1 MTGATSD
8 ATSTTNGATSTTSSA
23 TGATIGMT
31 GAAVGESPSRPNVRF
46 RQVGRPLTRTDA
58 PGKVAGRTPYAGDY
72 TMPNML
78 HMRVVRADVAS
89 ARLVRLD
96 VSKARA
102 LEGVACVLTAEDLP
116 DRTAST
122 DIPGQVGR
130 KRLDTGQQILVRK
143 RVRYFGEPLALI
155 AAETR
160 DAADHAL
167 ERVEVEL
174 EPVPG
179 VYDPME
185 AMQPGAPVVTEP
197 DNVVAERR
205 IRKGDVE
212 AGFAEADVIVENTF
226 RTPFQEHAFLEPE
239 VGLAW
244 IDENDVVNIRVSTQ
258 VIEHFRPIADALGV
272 PHNKV
277 RIRGA
282 LVGGGFGGK
291 EDLTV
296 EVYLALLAKRTGRP
310 VRLEYSR
317 EDSFVGHGKRHPFV
331 LTYRTGVTRNG
342 RITALDV
349 RMVADSGAY
358 VFLSPYVLLYALVAA
373 PGPYRIDNLNVFARA
388 VATNNMFTS
397 AFRGFGALQACAAYE
412 QQMDEVAKAIGL
424 DRMELRRRNFLKTG
438 EPMST
443 GFVPPS
449 AIWTDRC
456 AERAWAALG
465 ERAPGE
471 RAGAERG
478 LGERAPGERA
488 GAERGLGARAP
499 GERAGAERGFGERAP
514 GERAGAE
521 RGLGEC
527 APGERAGAE
536 RGLGERAPGERA
548 GAERGLGEC
557 APGERG
563 GLAGGASA
571 EGASARGPI
580 RIGRGIACYQQS
592 YGRLTFLHDTSE
604 AWVGVEMDGTVIV
617 RSGVTDIGAGQVSAL
632 GQVAAEALGVT
643 LDNVVVYNS
652 DSAVTPLAGT
662 TTATRA
668 LYMTGNA
675 VKQAAEAVRARLA
688 ERAAKELGVAPD
700 EVDMGFNEVF
710 VTDRPERSMPLVD
723 LVRICGSEG
732 IHRSELAMFRAPFT
746 DSLDPETGQGQAHP
760 DYAYGAH
767 AVEVAVDVE
776 TGEVEVL
783 KSVAAHDV
791 GQCINPA
798 AVEGQIQGGAQ
809 NGQGYALSEEMLYE
823 EGRLITPSFS
833 EYLMPTA
840 MDMPKVECIIL
851 ESRSGVGPYG
861 AKGIGEPAMTPVAPA
876 IANAVADAIGVRVFE
891 LPITPER
898 IVKALQQRGG
908 TGRDDPPA

>member
-1 MTGATSD
+1 M
-8 ATSTTNGATSTTSSA
+8 
-23 TGATIGMT
+23 
-31 GAAVGESPSRPNVRF
+31 
-46 RQVGRPLTRTDA
+46 
-58 PGKVAGRTPYAGDY
+58 PG
-72 TMPNML
+72 ML
-78 HMRVVRADVAS
+78 HMRVVRADIAS

-96 VSKARA
+96 VSRARA
-102 LEGVACVLTAEDLP
+102 LEGVACVLTAADLP

-122 DIPGQVGR
+122 DIPGQVGQ
-130 KRLDTGQQILVRK
+130 KRLDTGQQVLVRE

-160 DAADHAL
+160 DIADHAMEL
-167 ERVEVEL
+167 VEFEL
-174 EPVPG
+174 EPIPG
-179 VYDPME
+179 VYDPLE
-185 AMQPGAPVVTEP
+185 AMKPGAPIVTEP
-197 DNVVAERR
+197 DNIVAERR
-205 IRKGDVE
+205 IVKGDVE
-212 AGFAEADVIVENTF
+212 AGFAEAHVIVENTY

-258 VIEHFRPIADALGV
+258 VIEHFRPIADAIGV

-310 VRLEYSR
+310 VRLEYTR

-331 LTYRTGVTRNG
+331 LTYRTGVTRDG
-342 RITALDV
+342 RITALEV
-349 RMVADSGAY
+349 QMVADSGAY

-373 PGPYRIDNLNVFARA
+373 PGPYRVDNLNVFARA

-397 AFRGFGALQACAAYE
+397 AFRGFGGLQACAAYE
-412 QQMDEVAKAIGL
+412 QQMDEVARAVGL
-424 DRMELRRRNFLKTG
+424 DRLELRRRNFLRTG

-449 AIWTDRC
+449 AIWTDQC

-465 ERAPGE
+465 EP
-471 RAGAERG
+471 
-478 LGERAPGERA
+478 
-488 GAERGLGARAP
+488 
-499 GERAGAERGFGERAP
+499 
-514 GERAGAE
+514 
-521 RGLGEC
+521 
-527 APGERAGAE
+527 
-536 RGLGERAPGERA
+536 
-548 GAERGLGEC
+548 
-557 APGERG
+557 
-563 GLAGGASA
+563 AS
-571 EGASARGPI
+571 EPASSESPR

-604 AWVGVEMDGTVIV
+604 AWVGIEMDGTVVV

-632 GQVAAEALGVT
+632 GQIAVEVLGVT
-643 LDNVVVYNS
+643 LDKVVIYNS

-675 VKQAAEAVRARLA
+675 AKQAAEGVRARLV
-688 ERAAKELGVAPD
+688 ERAAKEFGVEPG

-710 VTDRPERSMPLVD
+710 VVDRPEKSMPMVE
-723 LVRICGSEG
+723 LVRICGAEG

-746 DSLDPETGQGQAHP
+746 NFLDPETGQGQAHP

-767 AVEVAVDVE
+767 AVEVAVDVD

-809 NGQGYALSEEMLYE
+809 NGQGYALSEEMLYD

-891 LPITPER
+891 MPITPER
-898 IVKALQQRGG
+898 VVMALKR
-908 TGRDDPPA
+908 RDATDRHRPAS

>member
-1 MTGATSD
+1 MTGV
-8 ATSTTNGATSTTSSA
+8 TTEA
-23 TGATIGMT
+23 
-31 GAAVGESPSRPNVRF
+31 PSRPNVRF

-72 TMPNML
+72 VMPDML
-78 HMRVVRADVAS
+78 HLRVVRADVAS

-96 VSKARA
+96 VSRARA
-102 LEGVACVLTAEDLP
+102 LQGVACVLTAADLP
-116 DRTAST
+116 DRAVST

-130 KRLDTGQQILVRK
+130 KRLDTGQQILVRE

-160 DAADHAL
+160 DVADHAL
-167 ERVEVEL
+167 ELVEAEL
-174 EPVPG
+174 EPIPG
-179 VYDPME
+179 VYDPAE
-185 AMQPGAPVVTEP
+185 AMQPGAPIVTEP
-197 DNVVAERR
+197 DNIVAERR

-244 IDENDVVNIRVSTQ
+244 VDENDVVNIRVSTQ
-258 VIEHFRPIADALGV
+258 VIEHFRPIADAIGV

-296 EVYLALLAKRTGRP
+296 EIYLALLARRTGRP
-310 VRLEYSR
+310 VRLEYTR

-331 LTYRTGVTRNG
+331 LTYRTGVTRDG

-373 PGPYRIDNLNVFARA
+373 PGPYRVDNLDVFARA

-465 ERAPGE
+465 EPT
-471 RAGAERG
+471 
-478 LGERAPGERA
+478 P
-488 GAERGLGARAP
+488 
-499 GERAGAERGFGERAP
+499 
-514 GERAGAE
+514 
-521 RGLGEC
+521 
-527 APGERAGAE
+527 
-536 RGLGERAPGERA
+536 
-548 GAERGLGEC
+548 
-557 APGERG
+557 
-563 GLAGGASA
+563 
-571 EGASARGPI
+571 ARGPI
-580 RIGRGIACYQQS
+580 RIGRGIGCYQQS

-604 AWVGVEMDGTVIV
+604 AWVGVEMDGTVVV

-632 GQVAAEALGVT
+632 GQIAVEALGTT

-675 VKQAAEAVRARLA
+675 VKQAAEAVRARLV
-688 ERAAKELGVAPD
+688 ERGREGVRRRAGRRGHGFQRSLRGRPPGPVHAPGRAGPD
-700 EVDMGFNEVF
+700 LRGGGYPPLRARHVPRAVHRLPRSGDRPGPGPSRLRLRRACGRGGGGRRYRRGRSPEERRRPRRRAVHQSGRGGGPDPGR
-710 VTDRPERSMPLVD
+710 RPERPGLRAQRGDALRGGAADHAVVQRVPDAHGHGHAQGRMHHPRIAQRRRPLRRQGHRRAGD
-723 LVRICGSEG
+723 DPGGPGDRQRRRRR
-732 IHRSELAMFRAPFT
+732 HRSAGVRDA
-746 DSLDPETGQGQAHP
+746 DHA
-760 DYAYGAH
+760 GAH
-767 AVEVAVDVE
+767 RQGVEAARRDRPARF
-776 TGEVEVL
+776 TGMTG
-783 KSVAAHDV
+783 AFTM
-791 GQCINPA
+791 I
-798 AVEGQIQGGAQ
+798 GGSGSRPRFRGMRA
-809 NGQGYALSEEMLYE
+809 GMA
-823 EGRLITPSFS
+823 FS
-833 EYLMPTA
+833 GPMPTPA
-840 MDMPKVECIIL
+840 NRHRRRLLPGWWRRDGIRPATAIPEA
-851 ESRSGVGPYG
+851 SG
-861 AKGIGEPAMTPVAPA
+861 
-876 IANAVADAIGVRVFE
+876 ADS
-891 LPITPER
+891 PIDREKT
-898 IVKALQQRGG
+898 A
-908 TGRDDPPA
+908 

>member
-1 MTGATSD
+1 MNAPAT
-8 ATSTTNGATSTTSSA
+8 
-23 TGATIGMT
+23 
-31 GAAVGESPSRPNVRF
+31 ESGSPANVRL

-58 PGKVAGRTPYAGDY
+58 PGKVTGRTPYAGDY
-72 TMPNML
+72 VMPNML
-78 HMRVVRADVAS
+78 HMRVVRAEIAS

-102 LEGVACVLTAEDLP
+102 LEGVACVLTGDDLP

-122 DIPGQVGR
+122 DIPGQTGQ
-130 KRLDTGQQILVRK
+130 KRLDTGQQILVK
-143 RVRYFGEPLALI
+143 ERVRYFGEPLALI

-160 DAADHAL
+160 DIADHAVAL
-167 ERVEVEL
+167 VEAEL

-179 VYDPME
+179 VYDPLE
-185 AMQPGAPVVTEP
+185 ALEPGAPIVQGTT
-197 DNVVAERR
+197 NVVAERR
-205 IRKGDVE
+205 IRKGDVD
-212 AGFAEADVIVENTF
+212 AGFEAADLVVENTF

-244 IDENDVVNIRVSTQ
+244 VDENSVVNIRMSTQ
-258 VIEHFRPIADALGV
+258 VIEHFRPIADAIGV
-272 PHNKV
+272 PHNRV
-277 RIRGA
+277 RVRGA

-296 EVYLALLAKRTGRP
+296 EVYLALLALRTGRP
-310 VRLEYSR
+310 VRLEYTR

-331 LTYRTGVTRNG
+331 MTYRTGVTRDG

-349 RMVADSGAY
+349 DMVADSGAY
-358 VFLSPYVLLYALVAA
+358 VFLSPYVVLYALVAA
-373 PGPYRIDNLNVFARA
+373 PGPYRVDNLNVFARA

-397 AFRGFGALQACAAYE
+397 AFRGFGAMQACAAYE

-449 AIWTDRC
+449 AIWTEAC

-465 ERAPGE
+465 DPAPGE
-471 RAGAERG
+471 GSR
-478 LGERAPGERA
+478 
-488 GAERGLGARAP
+488 
-499 GERAGAERGFGERAP
+499 
-514 GERAGAE
+514 
-521 RGLGEC
+521 
-527 APGERAGAE
+527 
-536 RGLGERAPGERA
+536 
-548 GAERGLGEC
+548 
-557 APGERG
+557 
-563 GLAGGASA
+563 
-571 EGASARGPI
+571 

-604 AWVGVEMDGTVIV
+604 AWVGVEMDGTVVV

-632 GQVAAEALGVT
+632 GQIAVEVLGAT
-643 LDNVVVYNS
+643 LDNVVIYNS
-652 DSAVTPLAGT
+652 DTAVTPLAGT

-675 VKQAAEAVRARLA
+675 VKQAAEALRARLA
-688 ERAAKELGVAPD
+688 ERAARELGVEAGD
-700 EVDMGFNEVF
+700 IDMAFNEVF
-710 VTDRPERSMPLVD
+710 VADHPERSMPLVD
-723 LVRICGSEG
+723 LVRICGAEG
-732 IHRSELAMFRAPFT
+732 IHRSELAMFRAPFS
-746 DSLDPETGQGQAHP
+746 DFLDPETGQGQAHP

-767 AVEVAVDVE
+767 AVEVAVDVD

-823 EGRLITPSFS
+823 EGRLVTPSFS
-833 EYLMPTA
+833 EYLMPTS
-840 MDMPKVECIIL
+840 MDMPKVECIVL
-851 ESRSGVGPYG
+851 ESRSGVGPFG

-891 LPITPER
+891 MPITPER
-898 IVKALQQRGG
+898 VVMALKR
-908 TGRDDPPA
+908 RDASG

>member
-1 MTGATSD
+1 
-8 ATSTTNGATSTTSSA
+8 
-23 TGATIGMT
+23 MT
-31 GAAVGESPSRPNVRF
+31 GAASGSPPRPNVRL
-46 RQVGRPLTRTDA
+46 RQVGRPLIRTDA

-72 TMPNML
+72 TMPDML
-78 HMRVVRADVAS
+78 HLRVVRADLAS
-89 ARLVRLD
+89 ARLARLD

-130 KRLDTGQQILVRK
+130 KRLDTGQQILVRE
-143 RVRYFGEPLALI
+143 RVRYFGEPLALV

-160 DAADHAL
+160 DVADHAVEL
-167 ERVEVEL
+167 VEVEL
-174 EPVPG
+174 EPIPG

-244 IDENDVVNIRVSTQ
+244 VDENDVVNIRVSTQ
-258 VIEHFRPIADALGV
+258 VIEHYRPIADAIGV

-310 VRLEYSR
+310 VRLEYTR

-331 LTYRTGVTRNG
+331 MTYRTGVTRDG

-373 PGPYRIDNLNVFARA
+373 PGPYRVDNLNVFARA

-424 DRMELRRRNFLKTG
+424 DRMELRRRNFLRTG
-438 EPMST
+438 EPTST

-449 AIWTDRC
+449 AIWTDQC

-465 ERAPGE
+465 ARAI
-471 RAGAERG
+471 
-478 LGERAPGERA
+478 GERAPG
-488 GAERGLGARAP
+488 GRGPTGS
-499 GERAGAERGFGERAP
+499 GS
-514 GERAGAE
+514 
-521 RGLGEC
+521 
-527 APGERAGAE
+527 
-536 RGLGERAPGERA
+536 
-548 GAERGLGEC
+548 
-557 APGERG
+557 
-563 GLAGGASA
+563 AGGGPAGDAPTGSGPAGDAPA
-571 EGASARGPI
+571 EGPI
-580 RIGRGIACYQQS
+580 RVGRGIACYQQS

-604 AWVGVEMDGTVIV
+604 AWVGVEMDGTVVV

-632 GQVAAEALGVT
+632 GQIAAEVLGAT

-675 VKQAAEAVRARLA
+675 VKQAAEALRARLV
-688 ERAAKELGVAPD
+688 ERAARELGVAPG

-710 VTDRPERSMPLVD
+710 AIDRPDRSMPLVE
-723 LVRICGSEG
+723 LVRICGAEG

-746 DSLDPETGQGQAHP
+746 DTLDPETGQGQAHP

-767 AVEVAVDVE
+767 AVEVAVDIE

-783 KSVAAHDV
+783 RSVAAHDV

-891 LPITPER
+891 MPITPER
-898 IVKALQQRGG
+898 IVQALKRRGGG
-908 TGRDDPPA
+908 TGRLDSPA

>member
-1 MTGATSD
+1 MNAPATD
-8 ATSTTNGATSTTSSA
+8 PG
-23 TGATIGMT
+23 
-31 GAAVGESPSRPNVRF
+31 SPANVRL

-58 PGKVAGRTPYAGDY
+58 PGKVTGRTPYAGDY
-72 TMPNML
+72 VMPNML
-78 HMRVVRADVAS
+78 HMRVVRAEIAS

-96 VSKARA
+96 VSRARS
-102 LEGVACVLTAEDLP
+102 LEGVACVLTGDDLP

-122 DIPGQVGR
+122 DIPGQTGQ
-130 KRLDTGQQILVRK
+130 KRLDTGQQILVK
-143 RVRYFGEPLALI
+143 ERVRYFGEPLALI

-160 DAADHAL
+160 DIADHAVAL
-167 ERVEVEL
+167 VEAEL

-179 VYDPME
+179 VYDPLE
-185 AMQPGAPVVTEP
+185 ALEPGAPIVQGTT
-197 DNVVAERR
+197 NVVAERR
-205 IRKGDVE
+205 IRKGDVD
-212 AGFAEADVIVENTF
+212 AGFEAADLVVENTF

-244 IDENDVVNIRVSTQ
+244 VDENSVVNIRMSTQ
-258 VIEHFRPIADALGV
+258 VIEHFRPIADAIGV
-272 PHNKV
+272 PHNRV
-277 RIRGA
+277 RVRGA

-296 EVYLALLAKRTGRP
+296 EVYLALLALRTGRP
-310 VRLEYSR
+310 VRLEYTR

-331 LTYRTGVTRNG
+331 MTYRTGVTRDG

-349 RMVADSGAY
+349 DMVADSGAY
-358 VFLSPYVLLYALVAA
+358 VFLSPYVVLYALVAA
-373 PGPYRIDNLNVFARA
+373 PGPYRVDNLNVFARA

-397 AFRGFGALQACAAYE
+397 AFRGFGAMQACAAYE

-424 DRMELRRRNFLKTG
+424 DRMELRRRNFLRTG

-449 AIWTDRC
+449 AIWTEEC

-465 ERAPGE
+465 DPAPGE
-471 RAGAERG
+471 GSR
-478 LGERAPGERA
+478 
-488 GAERGLGARAP
+488 
-499 GERAGAERGFGERAP
+499 
-514 GERAGAE
+514 
-521 RGLGEC
+521 
-527 APGERAGAE
+527 
-536 RGLGERAPGERA
+536 
-548 GAERGLGEC
+548 
-557 APGERG
+557 
-563 GLAGGASA
+563 
-571 EGASARGPI
+571 

-604 AWVGVEMDGTVIV
+604 AWVGVEMDGTVVV

-632 GQVAAEALGVT
+632 GQIAVEVLGAT
-643 LDNVVVYNS
+643 LDNVVIYNS
-652 DSAVTPLAGT
+652 DTAVTPLAGT

-675 VKQAAEAVRARLA
+675 VKQAAEALRARLA
-688 ERAAKELGVAPD
+688 ERAARELGVEAGD
-700 EVDMGFNEVF
+700 IDMAFNEVF
-710 VTDRPERSMPLVD
+710 VADHPERSMPLVD
-723 LVRICGSEG
+723 LVRICGAEG
-732 IHRSELAMFRAPFT
+732 IHRSELAMFRAPFS
-746 DSLDPETGQGQAHP
+746 DFLDPETGQGQAHP

-767 AVEVAVDVE
+767 AVEVAVDAD

-823 EGRLITPSFS
+823 EGRLVTPSFS
-833 EYLMPTA
+833 EYLMPTS
-840 MDMPKVECIIL
+840 MDMPKVECIVL
-851 ESRSGVGPYG
+851 ESRSGVGPFG

-891 LPITPER
+891 MPITPER
-898 IVKALQQRGG
+898 VVMALKR
-908 TGRDDPPA
+908 RDAAR

>member
-1 MTGATSD
+1 MNAPAS
-8 ATSTTNGATSTTSSA
+8 
-23 TGATIGMT
+23 
-31 GAAVGESPSRPNVRF
+31 GAAPLPNVRL

-58 PGKVAGRTPYAGDY
+58 PGKVTGRTPYAGDY
-72 TMPNML
+72 VMPNML
-78 HMRVVRADVAS
+78 HMRVVRADLAS

-102 LEGVACVLTAEDLP
+102 LAGVACVLTGADLP

-122 DIPGQVGR
+122 DIPGQTGQ
-130 KRLDTGQQILVRK
+130 KRLDTGQQILVK
-143 RVRYFGEPLALI
+143 ERVRYFGEPLALI

-160 DAADHAL
+160 DIADHAVDL
-167 ERVEVEL
+167 VEVEL
-174 EPVPG
+174 EPAPG
-179 VYDPME
+179 VYDPIE
-185 AMQPGAPVVTEP
+185 ALKPDAPIVQGET
-197 DNVVAERR
+197 NVVAERR
-205 IRKGDVE
+205 IRKGDLD
-212 AGFAEADVIVENTF
+212 AGFGAADLVVENTF

-244 IDENDVVNIRVSTQ
+244 LDENGVVNIRVSTQ
-258 VIEHFRPIADALGV
+258 VLEHFRPIADAIGV
-272 PHNKV
+272 PHNRV

-296 EVYLALLAKRTGRP
+296 EVYLALLALRTGRP
-310 VRLEYSR
+310 VRLEYTR

-331 LTYRTGVTRNG
+331 MTYRTGVTRNG

-349 RMVADSGAY
+349 DMVADSGAY
-358 VFLSPYVLLYALVAA
+358 VFLSPYVVLYALVAA
-373 PGPYRIDNLNVFARA
+373 PGPYRVDNLNVFARA

-397 AFRGFGALQACAAYE
+397 AFRGFGAMQACAAYE
-412 QQMDEVAKAIGL
+412 QQMDEVAKAVGI

-438 EPMST
+438 EPVST

-449 AIWTDRC
+449 AIWTEEC

-465 ERAPGE
+465 DPT
-471 RAGAERG
+471 
-478 LGERAPGERA
+478 P
-488 GAERGLGARAP
+488 
-499 GERAGAERGFGERAP
+499 
-514 GERAGAE
+514 
-521 RGLGEC
+521 
-527 APGERAGAE
+527 
-536 RGLGERAPGERA
+536 
-548 GAERGLGEC
+548 
-557 APGERG
+557 
-563 GLAGGASA
+563 S
-571 EGASARGPI
+571 RGPL

-604 AWVGVEMDGTVIV
+604 AWVGVEMDGTVVV

-632 GQVAAEALGVT
+632 GQIAVEVLGVT
-643 LDNVVVYNS
+643 LDNVVIYNS
-652 DSAVTPLAGT
+652 DTAVTPLAGT

-688 ERAAKELGVAPD
+688 ERAARELGVAAGD
-700 EVDMGFNEVF
+700 IDMAFNEVF
-710 VTDRPERSMPLVD
+710 VADRPEKSIPLVE
-723 LVRICGSEG
+723 LVRLCGAEG
-732 IHRSELAMFRAPFT
+732 IHRSELVMFRAPFG
-746 DSLDPETGQGQAHP
+746 DFLDPETGQGQAHP

-767 AVEVAVDVE
+767 AVEVSVDAD

-809 NGQGYALSEEMLYE
+809 NGQGFALSEEMLYE
-823 EGRLITPSFS
+823 EGRLVTPSFS

-840 MDMPKVECIIL
+840 MDMPKVECILL
-851 ESRSGVGPYG
+851 ESRSGVGPFG

-891 LPITPER
+891 MPITPER
-898 IVKALQQRGG
+898 VVMAMKH
-908 TGRDDPPA
+908 RDAAG

>member
-8 ATSTTNGATSTTSSA
+8 APSGTSSA
-23 TGATIGMT
+23 TGAPSGMT
-31 GAAVGESPSRPNVRF
+31 GAVGESPSRPNVRF

-130 KRLDTGQQILVRK
+130 KRLDTGQQILVRE

-258 VIEHFRPIADALGV
+258 VIEHFRPIADAIGV

-331 LTYRTGVTRNG
+331 LTYRTGVTRDG

-465 ERAPGE
+465 ARAPGE

-478 LGERAPGERA
+478 LGERASGERA
-488 GAERGLGARAP
+488 GV
-499 GERAGAERGFGERAP
+499 
-514 GERAGAE
+514 
-521 RGLGEC
+521 
-527 APGERAGAE
+527 
-536 RGLGERAPGERA
+536 
-548 GAERGLGEC
+548 ERGLGEC

-563 GLAGGASA
+563 GPAG
-571 EGASARGPI
+571 GASARGPI

-632 GQVAAEALGVT
+632 GQIAAEALGVT

-898 IVKALQQRGG
+898 IVKALQQRGEA
-908 TGRDDPPA
+908 GRDDPPA

>member
-1 MTGATSD
+1 MTGATS
-8 ATSTTNGATSTTSSA
+8 GAPSTTSST
-23 TGATIGMT
+23 TGATRAMT
-31 GAAVGESPSRPNVRF
+31 GATRAMTGATTESPSRPNVRF

-130 KRLDTGQQILVRK
+130 KRLDTGQQILVRE

-258 VIEHFRPIADALGV
+258 VIEHFRPIADAIGV

-331 LTYRTGVTRNG
+331 LTYRTGVTRDG

-465 ERAPGE
+465 APAPGE

-488 GAERGLGARAP
+488 GAERT
-499 GERAGAERGFGERAP
+499 
-514 GERAGAE
+514 
-521 RGLGEC
+521 
-527 APGERAGAE
+527 
-536 RGLGERAPGERA
+536 LGERALGERA

-563 GLAGGASA
+563 GPAG
-571 EGASARGPI
+571 GASARGPI

-632 GQVAAEALGVT
+632 GQIAAEALGVT

-688 ERAAKELGVAPD
+688 ERAAKELGVAPG
-700 EVDMGFNEVF
+700 EIDMGFNEVF

>member
-1 MTGATSD
+1 MTSVTSE
-8 ATSTTNGATSTTSSA
+8 
-23 TGATIGMT
+23 IR
-31 GAAVGESPSRPNVRF
+31 SRPNIRF

-58 PGKVAGRTPYAGDY
+58 PGKVTGRTPYAGDY
-72 TMPNML
+72 VMPGML
-78 HMRVVRADVAS
+78 HMRVVRADIAS
-89 ARLVRLD
+89 AGLVRLD
-96 VSKARA
+96 VSRARA
-102 LEGVACVLTAEDLP
+102 LEGVACVLTAADLP

-130 KRLDTGQQILVRK
+130 KRLDTGQQVLVRE

-160 DAADHAL
+160 DIADHAMEL
-167 ERVEVEL
+167 VEFEL
-174 EPVPG
+174 EPIPG
-179 VYDPME
+179 VYDPLE
-185 AMQPGAPVVTEP
+185 AMKPGAPIVTAP
-197 DNVVAERR
+197 DNIVAERR
-205 IRKGDVE
+205 IVKGDVE
-212 AGFAEADVIVENTF
+212 AGFAVADVIVENTY

-244 IDENDVVNIRVSTQ
+244 VDENDVVNIRVSTQ
-258 VIEHFRPIADALGV
+258 VIEHFRPIADAIGV

-310 VRLEYSR
+310 VRLEYTR
-317 EDSFVGHGKRHPFV
+317 EDSFVGHGKRHPFI
-331 LTYRTGVTRNG
+331 LTYRTGVTKDG
-342 RITALDV
+342 KITALDV
-349 RMVADSGAY
+349 QMVADSGAY

-373 PGPYRIDNLNVFARA
+373 PGPYRVDNLSVFARA

-397 AFRGFGALQACAAYE
+397 AFRGFGGLQACAAYE
-412 QQMDEVAKAIGL
+412 QQMDEVARAVGL
-424 DRMELRRRNFLKTG
+424 DRLELRRRNFLRTG

-449 AIWTDRC
+449 AIWTDQC

-465 ERAPGE
+465 EPTPEPALEP
-471 RAGAERG
+471 
-478 LGERAPGERA
+478 
-488 GAERGLGARAP
+488 
-499 GERAGAERGFGERAP
+499 
-514 GERAGAE
+514 
-521 RGLGEC
+521 
-527 APGERAGAE
+527 
-536 RGLGERAPGERA
+536 
-548 GAERGLGEC
+548 
-557 APGERG
+557 
-563 GLAGGASA
+563 ASS
-571 EGASARGPI
+571 ESPR

-604 AWVGVEMDGTVIV
+604 AWVGIEMDGTVVV

-632 GQVAAEALGVT
+632 GQIAAEVLGVT
-643 LDNVVVYNS
+643 LDKVVIYNS

-675 VKQAAEAVRARLA
+675 AKQAAEGVRARLV
-688 ERAAKELGVAPD
+688 ERAASAFGVEPG

-710 VTDRPERSMPLVD
+710 VADRPEKSMPMVE
-723 LVRICGSEG
+723 LVRLCGAEG

-746 DSLDPETGQGQAHP
+746 DVLDPETGQGQAHP
-760 DYAYGAH
+760 DYTYGAH
-767 AVEVAVDVE
+767 AVEVAVDID

-791 GQCINPA
+791 GQCINQA

-809 NGQGYALSEEMLYE
+809 NGQGYALSEEMLYD

-891 LPITPER
+891 MPITPER
-898 IVKALQQRGG
+898 VVMALKR
-908 TGRDDPPA
+908 RDATDRHRPAS